1 MKNKNL
7 KILENDVNELKL
19 NSKIYSKLIDNNI
32 DTIGKLCNYTR
43 GDLRN
48 LDFVHHVINLVGL
61 TLITFSLIFSKW
73 ERLKK

>member
-48 LDFVHHVINLVGL
+48 LDFVQSDIQSIVIKLQLNGL
-61 TLITFSLIFSKW
+61 DIKGN
-73 ERLKK
+73 EY